1 MRVRQHRAQHG
12 NRLRFVIFN
21 ADKNFAW
28 LQNMRKNAN
37 TLYDLSRAILNQ
49 TVIGG
54 NVRLALS
61 SVDNQRFNLISAA
74 LQFNAC
80 RESRT
85 TQPGNTKLMNALD

>member
-1 MRVRQHRAQHG
+1 MRVCQHRAQHG

-21 ADKNFAW
+21 TDKNFAW
-28 LQNMRKNAN
+28 LQNMRKDAD
-37 TLYDLSRAILNQ
+37 TLYDLSRTILHQ

-80 RESRT
+80 RKSCT

>member
-21 ADKNFAW
+21 ANKNFTW

-37 TLYDLSRAILNQ
+37 TLYNLSRAILHQ

-61 SVDNQRFNLISAA
+61 SVDNQRFYLISAA

>member
-37 TLYDLSRAILNQ
+37 TLYDLSRAILHQ

-61 SVDNQRFNLISAA
+61 SVDNQRFNLISAT

-80 RESRT
+80 RESCT
-85 TQPGNTKLMNALD
+85 AQPGYTKLMNALD

>member
-1 MRVRQHRAQHG
+1 
-12 NRLRFVIFN
+12 
-21 ADKNFAW
+21 
-28 LQNMRKNAN
+28 MRKNAN
-37 TLYDLSRAILNQ
+37 TLYDLSRAILHQ

-85 TQPGNTKLMNALD
+85 TQPGDAKLMNAFD